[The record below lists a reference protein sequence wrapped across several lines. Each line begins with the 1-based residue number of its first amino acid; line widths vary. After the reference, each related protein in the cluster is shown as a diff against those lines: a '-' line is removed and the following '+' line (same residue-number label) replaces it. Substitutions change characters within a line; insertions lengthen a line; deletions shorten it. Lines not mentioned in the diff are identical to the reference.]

1 MTLSYGMES
10 RSEPQERRR
19 NKEDKNVPNNDFFE
33 FTLLKIKDRHCFLG
47 TVAFLQ
53 NPEKLSS
60 KRKKQKMREPE

>member
-33 FTLLKIKDRHCFLG
+33 FTLLKIKD
-47 TVAFLQ
+47 
-53 NPEKLSS
+53 
-60 KRKKQKMREPE
+60 